1 MKRANRRSARW
12 VRQLAVGARQVFL
25 PCLRPP
31 KIEREADL
39 KKIETMKF
47 GYDDL
52 LLYSDHTSGGNSYGI
67 DARRGVAD
75 PGGRIFGTE
84 NVYAADSSLFP
95 SAAGVNPS
103 WTIMAL
109 ARHVALNIAG

>member
-1 MKRANRRSARW
+1 
-12 VRQLAVGARQVFL
+12 
-25 PCLRPP
+25 
-31 KIEREADL
+31 
-39 KKIETMKF
+39 MKF

-84 NVYAADSSLFP
+84 NVDAADSSLFP
-95 SAAGVNPS
+95 SAPGVNRS
-103 WTIMAL
+103 WTIMAIT
-109 ARHVALNIAG
+109 RHVALNIAWNIAGRHAR